1 MKFYVAL
8 CLFGAVAAGLAM
20 PQDHPTMEH
29 PMFRPPQHHHNRPD
43 FLPARPPRFSGNH
56 PSHPMPPHHELGPEL
71 REFMHH
77 IRDFV
82 KLYPRREIRN
92 IIRSRIEDPELRATM
107 MFLRTPEF
115 KQIMHTIAATPEFE
129 AIGRYF
135 TEADWPW
142 FQATIDEAVRDL
154 KVQALPVA
162 KRSAG
167 GLNALLDEIIAVL
180 PKDQLRALF
189 EEKMENSA
197 VFRSVVEIMS
207 STELKAL
214 IENAKESSVI
224 REQFGLLLAQG
235 IDMEKICESKKALVG
250 F

>member
-29 PMFRPPQHHHNRPD
+29 PIFRPPQLHHNRPD
-43 FLPARPPRFSGNH
+43 FHHPRPPMHPGH

-71 REFMHH
+71 REFMRHV
-77 IRDFV
+77 RDFIE
-82 KLYPRREIRN
+82 LYPRREIRN
-92 IIRSRIEDPELRATM
+92 IIRSRIHDPELRATM
-107 MFLRTPEF
+107 MFLRSPEF
-115 KQIMHTIAATPEFE
+115 KQIMHTIASTPEFE

-135 TEADWPW
+135 SEADWPW
-142 FQATIDEAVRDL
+142 FQNTIDEAVRDIQ
-154 KVQALPVA
+154 VEALPIG
-162 KRSAG
+162 KRNTG
-167 GLNALLDEIIAVL
+167 GLNALIDEIIAIL
-180 PKDQLRALF
+180 PKEQLRALF
-189 EEKMENSA
+189 EEKMANSA
-197 VFRSVVEIMS
+197 VFRSVIEIMS